1 VKLTQRIQFLLKTV
15 LNDLFGE
22 EQLSAAHPD
31 LSADGSAAR
40 LNGLLDAA
48 QQQLDALRLELAG
61 AVTRQK
67 RITHDWQS
75 TLARVQSLNA
85 AVNEALQT
93 GQDEHARLLQE
104 QANLVQKQVDELAEM
119 VMACEQ
125 HTSGIR
131 TALSSQQE
139 RLDSLRRRS
148 QYLDDRE
155 KSVVLLAELL
165 GAQQSLTSQTDTL
178 QSEFAAWEEQI
189 ARRED
194 RLAARREWSK

>member
-1 VKLTQRIQFLLKTV
+1 MKLTQRIQLLLKTV

-22 EQLSAAHPD
+22 EQLSSAHPD
-31 LSADGSAAR
+31 LSADGSAGR

-67 RITHDWQS
+67 RITRDWQ
-75 TLARVQSLNA
+75 TELAKLQSLNA
-85 AVNEALQT
+85 AVDDALQAA
-93 GQDEHARLLQE
+93 QDERARLLQE

-119 VMACEQ
+119 VVACEQ
-125 HTSGIR
+125 HASGIR

-155 KSVVLLAELL
+155 KSVAVLAELL
-165 GAQQSLTSQTDTL
+165 GAQQSLTKQTDTL